1 MSLCLFVPAR
11 AVPNRDLVALRAA
24 ILAADPGLRV
34 DYTTDSGGP
43 ADAAT
48 ATLVCLCGAE
58 NDDALRSIAM
68 RAIYALRGAR

>member
-1 MSLCLFVPAR
+1 VSLCLFVPAR

-48 ATLVCLCGAE
+48 ATQVCLCGAD

-68 RAIYALRGAR
+68 RAIHDLKVAK